1 MPYNQA
7 NRSFLERITLFADVL
22 LPLPVGGTFTY
33 RVPYE
38 LNDQVKPGVR
48 VVVQFGARKIYT
60 ALVNRVH
67 EVAPA
72 DYSPK
77 YLFSVLDE
85 NPIVSPVQHEFWE
98 WIAGYYLCHPG
109 EVMNAA
115 LPSAFKLASESKIAL
130 NPVLPD
136 DLSGLNEKELLL
148 LEALH
153 NRKTIAISEVSKI
166 LDLQKT
172 IPVIKSMIEK
182 GIILPEEEL
191 NDPYKPKRETFVR
204 LTEDFATDDAMKEL
218 FDQLEKRARKQ
229 LEVIMTF
236 VSLSHFGFGEPVEI
250 KRHDLLKLSKGT
262 SAQLDN
268 LVGKGV
274 FETYE
279 KLVSRFEG
287 GGAGVSTDTIE
298 LTGGQ
303 QLALDQIREQF
314 TAKEVVLL
322 HGVTSS
328 GKTELYIKLIREVV
342 DQGKQVLFLLPEI
355 ALTTQIITRLR
366 KYFGD
371 RVGVYHSR
379 FNVHERVD
387 IWNAV
392 LENNT
397 TGAGLSRQYDI
408 ILGARSAVLLPFS
421 NLGLIVVDEEHDSS
435 FKQMDPAPRYNGRDA
450 AIYLAQLH
458 GAKTLLGS
466 ATPAVET
473 YFNAIQGKY
482 GLVEL
487 FERYANMEM
496 PVIQVVNV
504 KEALRQGRM
513 KSHFSSALLEQL
525 ETALGAGQQAILFQ
539 NRRGF
544 SLRLE
549 CDICHWMPNCK
560 NCDVTLVYHKKSNQL
575 RCHYCG
581 FVTRIPDKCPE
592 CNGVSIKMKGFGT
605 EKVEEE
611 LAMMFPK
618 ARISRMDL
626 DTTRSKHS
634 LQQIIGD
641 FEARKIDILV
651 GTQMVT
657 KGLDFDHVSLVCIL
671 NADNMLSYPD
681 FRAAEHSYQL
691 MDQVSGRSGRK
702 NNQGRVII
710 QTYNPEHAVIRDVVN
725 NDYLTMFRRQMA
737 ERQKFKY
744 PPYVRLVLVRLKHK
758 DADLLNKAADLL
770 AKSLRKV
777 FGKRILGP
785 EFPMVSRIMN
795 YYIKHI
801 MVKIEREA
809 STVKMKRMLSDEV
822 EAFRRV
828 PGFSQV
834 RVLMDVDPQ

>member
-1 MPYNQA
+1 
-7 NRSFLERITLFADVL
+7 LERITLFADVL

-33 RVPYE
+33 RVPFD
-38 LNDQVKPGVR
+38 LNDQVMAGVR

-60 ALVNRVH
+60 ALVARVH
-67 EVAPA
+67 ETPP
-72 DYSPK
+72 DDRLPK
-77 YLFSVLDE
+77 YIYSVLDE
-85 NPIVSPVQHEFWE
+85 NPIVTPVQTAFWG
-98 WIAGYYLCHPG
+98 WIAEYYLCHPG

-130 NPVLPD
+130 NPARPEHVP
-136 DLSGLNEKELLL
+136 GLNEKELLL
-148 LEALH
+148 LEALQ

-166 LDLQKT
+166 LEIQKT
-172 IPVIKSMIEK
+172 IPVIKSLIEK

-204 LTEDFATDDAMKEL
+204 LTEDFETEEILQEL

-229 LEVIMTF
+229 LEIVMTYIR
-236 VSLSHFGFGEPVEI
+236 LSHFGFGERVEV
-250 KRHDLLKLSKGT
+250 KRQDLLKQSKG
-262 SAQLDN
+262 SAAQLEIM
-268 LVGKGV
+268 VKKGV
-274 FETYE
+274 FETYD
-279 KLVSRFEG
+279 KIVSRFEVTG
-287 GGAGVSTDTIE
+287 RESAVESIE
-298 LTGGQ
+298 LTVGQ
-303 QLALDQIREQF
+303 QEAFDRIRESF
-314 TAKEVVLL
+314 LTKDVVLL

-366 KYFGD
+366 KYFGS

-392 LENNT
+392 LEKNSI
-397 TGAGLSRQYDI
+397 GQAVSQQYDI
-408 ILGARSAVLLPFS
+408 ILGARSSVLLPFS
-421 NLGLIVVDEEHDSS
+421 NLGMVIVDEEHDPS

-450 AIYLAQLH
+450 AIYLAHLH

-466 ATPAVET
+466 ATPSVES
-473 YFNAIQGKY
+473 YFNAMQGKY
-482 GLVEL
+482 GFTGL
-487 FERYANMEM
+487 FERYAGMEM
-496 PVIQVVNV
+496 PLIQVVNV
-504 KEALRQGRM
+504 KEALRHGRM
-513 KSHFSSALLEQL
+513 KSHFSSVLLEQL
-525 ETALGAGQQAILFQ
+525 ATALGLGQQAILFQ

-549 CDICHWMPNCK
+549 CDVCHWMPTCK

-581 FVTRIPDKCPE
+581 YVARIPDKCPE

-611 LAMMFPK
+611 LGLIFPK
-618 ARISRMDL
+618 IRITRMDL

-641 FEARKIDILV
+641 FEERKIDILV

-657 KGLDFDHVSLVCIL
+657 KGLDFDNVSLVCIL

-681 FRAAEHSYQL
+681 FRAAERSYQL
-691 MDQVSGRSGRK
+691 MAQVSGRSGRK

-710 QTYNPEHAVIRDVVN
+710 QTYNPENPVIRDVMK
-725 NDYLTMFRRQMA
+725 NDYVSMFRQQLA

-744 PPYVRLVLVRLKHK
+744 PPYVRLVLIRLKHK
-758 DADLLNKAADLL
+758 DPDLLNKAAASL
-770 AKSLRKV
+770 AGSLRAI

-785 EFPMVSRIMN
+785 EFPMVARIMN

-801 MVKIEREA
+801 MFKIEREVSSA
-809 STVKMKRMLSDEV
+809 GMKEKLVAEIEKFRME
-822 EAFRRV
+822 
-828 PGFSQV
+828 PGFTQV
-834 RVLMDVDPQ
+834 KVLMDVDPQ